1 MLREEG
7 IAGYPEVAF
16 DEPHLT
22 RRSETV
28 RYTWGDDQSG
38 QTSDW
43 IYVSMEDVS
52 QVVFGMP
59 SGARYRQSDDF
70 RDAYDSDILWRLLS
84 GEVVIADPDTG
95 EVGRAVAG
103 ESFFFEG
110 EMRRFVYSIGAEP
123 ARLLEFSVPSAIES
137 VRHARRYTDSG
148 VVRLAQDE
156 FLGRWPH
163 ALREQQESSRI
174 HVLRPE
180 HKLWR
185 LSDREIPVGVLVSTP
200 RLTAGEIRLRPG
212 EVTET
217 LSHSGPS
224 TVFVQSGLLSVQLP
238 SLGRW
243 LEGAAWD
250 GAYLP
255 PRTEHRFHNPGSA
268 STTLLF
274 QVVGPYVKSFSTG
287 APASGDGSPSG

>member
-1 MLREEG
+1 MLDEE

-22 RRSETV
+22 SYSETV

-43 IYVSMEDVS
+43 IYVSTEDVS

-59 SGARYRQSDDF
+59 SGACYRQSDDF
-70 RDAYDSDILWRLLS
+70 KDAYDSDILWRLLS
-84 GEVVIADPDTG
+84 GEVVVADPDTG

-103 ESFFFEG
+103 ESFFFQG
-110 EMRRFVYSIGAEP
+110 EMRRFLYSTGAEP
-123 ARLLEFSVPSAIES
+123 ARLLEFSVPSAIAS
-137 VRHARRYTDSG
+137 VRHAREHTDSG

-156 FLGRWPH
+156 FLGRWPY
-163 ALREQQESSRI
+163 ALREQREASRI
-174 HVLRPE
+174 QVLRPE
-180 HKLWR
+180 QMLWR
-185 LSDREIPVGVLVSTP
+185 LSQKEILVGVLVSTP

-217 LSHSGPS
+217 LGHSGPS
-224 TVFVQSGLLSVQLP
+224 TVFVESGLLSVQLP
-238 SLGRW
+238 SIGRW
-243 LEGAAWD
+243 LEAAAWD

-255 PRTEHRFHNPGSA
+255 PRTEYRFHNPGSA

-274 QVVGPYVKSFSTG
+274 QVVGPYFDSSYTG
-287 APASGDGSPSG
+287 LPASGSSPGG